1 MSKSIAVISSLSL
14 SKSVCGISPTMPT
27 LKLNMKFS
35 AVAII
40 IDISDDGMIALS
52 FLGYISINTITHT
65 PIAIASKFSV

>member
-1 MSKSIAVISSLSL
+1 
-14 SKSVCGISPTMPT
+14 MPT

-40 IDISDDGMIALS
+40 IDISDDGMIAFS